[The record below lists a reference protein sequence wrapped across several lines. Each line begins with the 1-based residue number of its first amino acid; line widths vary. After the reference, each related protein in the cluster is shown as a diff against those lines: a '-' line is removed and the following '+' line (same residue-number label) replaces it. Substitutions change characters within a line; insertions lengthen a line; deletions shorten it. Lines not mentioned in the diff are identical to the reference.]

1 MPFIQWVKVTRN
13 IRQDICNTLL
23 KVNLKFSVV
32 YMEKIAPYKH
42 IADLELSMGALRKAG
57 LK

>member
-1 MPFIQWVKVTRN
+1 MYWQAVHPVKG
-13 IRQDICNTLL
+13 
-23 KVNLKFSVV
+23 KV
-32 YMEKIAPYKH
+32 YMKKIAPYKH